1 MSFKTILYEKKNN
14 SVLITLNRPEKLNA
28 WTPFM
33 AEELA
38 KAITKA
44 NEDNSVG
51 AIVMTGAGKGFC
63 AGADI
68 EETFQTRIDGKDPGN
83 DTQSG
88 SGGMPKNVNWVQ
100 LIRESKPMIAAVNG
114 AAVGIGITMIL
125 PFDIIVASEKAKFG
139 MFFIQMGLV
148 PELASSHFLVQRMGF
163 GKASEMCLS
172 GRLVPAKEAMDSN
185 LVDFLTSEDE
195 LLSEALSRADLIGAN
210 PKPQLK
216 MVKELLSLNGSEV
229 DLEKAQER
237 ESELLRECWKTD
249 EHKEAV
255 KKFLAKSI
263 VDLQS
268 SSLSILQSLI
278 ICSSDERV
286 LKILLS
292 TLFKDSIRGLYSL
305 SLKITFGRKTPFL
318 SVNTK

>member
-1 MSFKTILYEKKNN
+1 MNFETIKYKKENN
-14 SVLITLNRPEKLNA
+14 SAVISLNRPEKLNA

-38 KAITKA
+38 EAINLA
-44 NEDNSVG
+44 NKDNKVG
-51 AIVMTGAGKGFC
+51 AIVMTGEGKGFC

-68 EETFQTRIDGKDPGN
+68 EETFQTRIDGNDPGN
-83 DTQSG
+83 NTQSG
-88 SGGMPKNVNWVQ
+88 SGGMPKNVNWVK

-125 PFDIIVASEKAKFG
+125 PFDIIMASEKAKFG

-172 GRLVPAKEAMDSN
+172 GRLINAKEAEKSN
-185 LVDFLTSEDE
+185 LIDFLVPEED
-195 LLSEALSRADLIGAN
+195 LLRDALSMANSIGEN
-210 PKPQLK
+210 PNPQLK

-229 DLEKAQER
+229 DLEKAQKR

-255 KKFLAKSI
+255 KKFLAKS
-263 VDLQS
+263 
-268 SSLSILQSLI
+268 
-278 ICSSDERV
+278 
-286 LKILLS
+286 
-292 TLFKDSIRGLYSL
+292 
-305 SLKITFGRKTPFL
+305 
-318 SVNTK
+318 N

>member
-1 MSFKTILYEKKNN
+1 MSFETILYEKKNN
-14 SVLITLNRPEKLNA
+14 SALITLNRPEKLNA

-172 GRLVPAKEAMDSN
+172 GRLIVADEAEKSN
-185 LVDFLTSEDE
+185 LVDFVVPED
-195 LLSEALSRADLIGAN
+195 N
-210 PKPQLK
+210 
-216 MVKELLSLNGSEV
+216 LSLI
-229 DLEKAQER
+229 
-237 ESELLRECWKTD
+237 
-249 EHKEAV
+249 H
-255 KKFLAKSI
+255 I
-263 VDLQS
+263 
-268 SSLSILQSLI
+268 
-278 ICSSDERV
+278 
-286 LKILLS
+286 
-292 TLFKDSIRGLYSL
+292 
-305 SLKITFGRKTPFL
+305 
-318 SVNTK
+318 

>member
-1 MSFKTILYEKKNN
+1 MNFETILYEKKNN
-14 SVLITLNRPEKLNA
+14 SALITLNRPEKLNA

-38 KAITKA
+38 SAINEA
-44 NEDNSVG
+44 NKDSSIG

-88 SGGMPKNVNWVQ
+88 SGGMPKHVNWVK

-114 AAVGIGITMIL
+114 AAVGIGITMVL
-125 PFDIIVASEKAKFG
+125 PFDIIMASEKAKFG

-172 GRLVPAKEAMDSN
+172 GRLVKAEEAKESN
-185 LVDFLTSEDE
+185 LIDFITSEDE
-195 LLSEALSRADLIGAN
+195 LLSDAISKADEKGAN
-210 PKPQLK
+210 PNPQLK

-237 ESELLRECWKTD
+237 ESALLRECWKTE

-255 KKFLAKSI
+255 KKFL
-263 VDLQS
+263 
-268 SSLSILQSLI
+268 
-278 ICSSDERV
+278 E
-286 LKILLS
+286 
-292 TLFKDSIRGLYSL
+292 
-305 SLKITFGRKTPFL
+305 KT
-318 SVNTK
+318 

>member
-1 MSFKTILYEKKNN
+1 MNFETILYEKKNN
-14 SVLITLNRPEKLNA
+14 SALITLNRPEKLNA

-38 KAITKA
+38 SAINEA
-44 NEDNSVG
+44 NKDSSVG

-88 SGGMPKNVNWVQ
+88 SGCMPKHVNWVK

-114 AAVGIGITMIL
+114 AAVGIGITMVL
-125 PFDIIVASEKAKFG
+125 PFDIIMASEKAKFG

-172 GRLVPAKEAMDSN
+172 GRLVKAEEAKESN
-185 LVDFLTSEDE
+185 LIDFITSEDE
-195 LLSEALSRADLIGAN
+195 LLSEAMNKADEIGAN
-210 PKPQLK
+210 PNPQLK
-216 MVKELLSLNGSEV
+216 MGKELLSLNGSEV

-237 ESELLRECWKTD
+237 ESALLRECWKTE

-255 KKFLAKSI
+255 KKFL
-263 VDLQS
+263 
-268 SSLSILQSLI
+268 
-278 ICSSDERV
+278 E
-286 LKILLS
+286 
-292 TLFKDSIRGLYSL
+292 
-305 SLKITFGRKTPFL
+305 KT
-318 SVNTK
+318 

>member
-1 MSFKTILYEKKNN
+1 MEQAVIYEVKD
-14 SVLITLNRPEKLNA
+14 SVATITLNRPDRYNAVNQDLVDGISDSLN
-28 WTPFM
+28 
-33 AEELA
+33 
-38 KAITKA
+38 KAS
-44 NEDNSVG
+44 NDQNVRS
-51 AIVMTGAGKGFC
+51 IVLTGSGNGFC

-195 LLSEALSRADLIGAN
+195 LLTEALSRADLIGAN

-255 KKFLAKSI
+255 KKFLAKS
-263 VDLQS
+263 S
-268 SSLSILQSLI
+268 
-278 ICSSDERV
+278 
-286 LKILLS
+286 
-292 TLFKDSIRGLYSL
+292 
-305 SLKITFGRKTPFL
+305 
-318 SVNTK
+318 

>member
-1 MSFKTILYEKKNN
+1 MNFETILYEKKNN
-14 SVLITLNRPEKLNA
+14 SALITLNRPEKLNA

-38 KAITKA
+38 SAINEA
-44 NEDNSVG
+44 NKDSSVG

-88 SGGMPKNVNWVQ
+88 SGGMPKHVNWVK

-114 AAVGIGITMIL
+114 AAVGIGITMVL
-125 PFDIIVASEKAKFG
+125 PFDIIMASEKAKFG

-172 GRLVPAKEAMDSN
+172 GRLVKAEEAKESN
-185 LVDFLTSEDE
+185 LIDFITSEDE
-195 LLSEALSRADLIGAN
+195 LLSEAMNKADEIGAN
-210 PKPQLK
+210 PNPQLK

-237 ESELLRECWKTD
+237 ESALLRECWKTD

-255 KKFLAKSI
+255 KKFL
-263 VDLQS
+263 
-268 SSLSILQSLI
+268 
-278 ICSSDERV
+278 E
-286 LKILLS
+286 
-292 TLFKDSIRGLYSL
+292 
-305 SLKITFGRKTPFL
+305 KT
-318 SVNTK
+318 

>member
-1 MSFKTILYEKKNN
+1 MNFETILYEKKNN
-14 SVLITLNRPEKLNA
+14 SALITLNRPEKLNA

-38 KAITKA
+38 SAINEA
-44 NEDNSVG
+44 NKDSSIG

-88 SGGMPKNVNWVQ
+88 SGGMPTHVNWVK

-114 AAVGIGITMIL
+114 AAVGIGITMVL
-125 PFDIIVASEKAKFG
+125 PFDIIMASEKAKFG

-172 GRLVPAKEAMDSN
+172 GRLVKAEEAKESN
-185 LVDFLTSEDE
+185 LIDFITSEDE
-195 LLSEALSRADLIGAN
+195 LLSEAMNKADEIGAN
-210 PKPQLK
+210 PNPQLK

-237 ESELLRECWKTD
+237 ESALLRECWKTE

-255 KKFLAKSI
+255 KKFL
-263 VDLQS
+263 
-268 SSLSILQSLI
+268 
-278 ICSSDERV
+278 E
-286 LKILLS
+286 
-292 TLFKDSIRGLYSL
+292 
-305 SLKITFGRKTPFL
+305 KT
-318 SVNTK
+318 

>member
-1 MSFKTILYEKKNN
+1 
-14 SVLITLNRPEKLNA
+14 
-28 WTPFM
+28 
-33 AEELA
+33 
-38 KAITKA
+38 
-44 NEDNSVG
+44 
-51 AIVMTGAGKGFC
+51 
-63 AGADI
+63 
-68 EETFQTRIDGKDPGN
+68 
-83 DTQSG
+83 
-88 SGGMPKNVNWVQ
+88 
-100 LIRESKPMIAAVNG
+100 MIAAVNG

-255 KKFLAKSI
+255 KKFLAKS
-263 VDLQS
+263 S
-268 SSLSILQSLI
+268 
-278 ICSSDERV
+278 
-286 LKILLS
+286 
-292 TLFKDSIRGLYSL
+292 
-305 SLKITFGRKTPFL
+305 
-318 SVNTK
+318 

>member
-1 MSFKTILYEKKNN
+1 MSFETILYEKKNN
-14 SVLITLNRPEKLNA
+14 SALITLNRPEKLNA

-125 PFDIIVASEKAKFG
+125 PFDIIVASDKAKFG

-172 GRLVPAKEAMDSN
+172 GRLVQAKEAMDSN

-216 MVKELLSLNGSEV
+216 MVKDCLL
-229 DLEKAQER
+229 
-237 ESELLRECWKTD
+237 
-249 EHKEAV
+249 
-255 KKFLAKSI
+255 
-263 VDLQS
+263 
-268 SSLSILQSLI
+268 
-278 ICSSDERV
+278 
-286 LKILLS
+286 
-292 TLFKDSIRGLYSL
+292 
-305 SLKITFGRKTPFL
+305 
-318 SVNTK
+318 

>member
-1 MSFKTILYEKKNN
+1 MNFETIKYKKENN
-14 SVLITLNRPEKLNA
+14 SAVISLNRPEKLNA

-38 KAITKA
+38 EAINLA
-44 NEDNSVG
+44 NKDNKVG
-51 AIVMTGAGKGFC
+51 AIVMTGEGKGFC

-68 EETFQTRIDGKDPGN
+68 EDTFQTRIDGKDPGN
-83 DTQSG
+83 NTQSG
-88 SGGMPKNVNWVQ
+88 SGGMPKNVNWVK

-125 PFDIIVASEKAKFG
+125 PFDIIMASEKAKFG

-172 GRLVPAKEAMDSN
+172 GRLINAKEAEKSN
-185 LVDFLTSEDE
+185 LIDFLVPEED
-195 LLSEALSRADLIGAN
+195 LLRDALSMANSIGEN
-210 PKPQLK
+210 PNPQLK

-229 DLEKAQER
+229 DLEKAQKR

-255 KKFLAKSI
+255 KKFLAKS
-263 VDLQS
+263 
-268 SSLSILQSLI
+268 
-278 ICSSDERV
+278 
-286 LKILLS
+286 
-292 TLFKDSIRGLYSL
+292 
-305 SLKITFGRKTPFL
+305 
-318 SVNTK
+318 N